1 MWTMKCAV
9 VCAWAGMVCTVA
21 AASGEAYNGGFGGE
35 LARCTGGTDA
45 AAPREGGELG
55 VGGRWPGTEAH
66 DAPHAARRLREGRG
80 SRVLTEAWRAG
91 YGAAGAQGRTPCA
104 GIGTGERDRRA
115 RTPRGWR
122 DKETEEAGEDARR
135 GGEAAPA
142 ARRHACALS
151 ECPRTSTDCG
161 SILVAS
167 VYETMPVAARG
178 SGFKPSD
185 GRNAVSMDLSQAG
198 EPGARRHYSFM
209 A

>member
-1 MWTMKCAV
+1 MRRAALGRSATAEDDDAPRHDRQEARREHAMWTMKCAV
-9 VCAWAGMVCTVA
+9 VCALAGMVCTVA

-115 RTPRGWR
+115 MTPRGWR
-122 DKETEEAGEDARR
+122 DKETQRRPERTQDGEGRR
-135 GGEAAPA
+135 RPLQDGMPA
-142 ARRHACALS
+142 H
-151 ECPRTSTDCG
+151 
-161 SILVAS
+161 
-167 VYETMPVAARG
+167 
-178 SGFKPSD
+178 
-185 GRNAVSMDLSQAG
+185 
-198 EPGARRHYSFM
+198 
-209 A
+209 

>member
-9 VCAWAGMVCTVA
+9 VCALAGMVCTVA

-115 RTPRGWR
+115 RTPRVWR